1 MTDSPGWT
9 RYNFNTGNGKINSS
23 PTSVTVSTTGDLT
36 LGDVT
41 SETFKVGT
49 TTYTYLGTASTPSAT
64 GFYASDGT
72 NTFFFSKTT
81 GIANSTVVTTAADTP
96 TTSFTLCFYPGTLI
110 ATPAGQVAVE
120 TLAAG
125 DLVLTT
131 EGEAKPIRWIGLQT
145 VTTFFADPL
154 TKLPVRI
161 KTGAL
166 GDNLPTRD
174 LLLSPGHALLLDG
187 VLVQAGALVNGTSIV
202 RETDL
207 PASFTYRHIE
217 LADQLLI
224 LAEGIPAETFIDNAS
239 REAFDNWA
247 EHEAIQAAAPMVEL
261 DLPRA
266 MSHRQVPAA
275 TRQRL
280 AARAAVLFAEGSVA
294 AA

>member
-1 MTDSPGWT
+1 V
-9 RYNFNTGNGKINSS
+9 NAEQFQA
-23 PTSVTVSTTGDLT
+23 
-36 LGDVT
+36 
-41 SETFKVGT
+41 VGT
-49 TTYTYLGTASTPSAT
+49 GTYTYLGTASTSGAT

-72 NTFFFSKTT
+72 NFFFSKFG
-81 GIANSTVVTTAADTP
+81 GITNSTVVTRVPDTP

-110 ATPAGQVAVE
+110 ATPAGEVAVE
-120 TLAAG
+120 NLAAG

-131 EGEAKPIRWIGLQT
+131 KGEAKPIRWIGLQT
-145 VTTFFADPL
+145 VATLFADPL
-154 TKLPVRI
+154 TKLPIRI
-161 KTGAL
+161 KAGAL

-187 VLVQAGALVNGTSIV
+187 VLVQAGALVNSTSIIH
-202 RETDL
+202 ETDL

-217 LADQLLI
+217 LADQSLI
-224 LAEGIPAETFIDNAS
+224 LAEGVPAETFIDNSS

-280 AARAAVLFAEGSVA
+280 AAHAAALFDEGSA
-294 AA
+294 AAA